1 MYSNDVVDQFVRAKF
16 DIYTSIMDRS
26 IIRAEEIVRSLDWEG
41 EEENKLKLL
50 RMMSTTISISGKNYA
65 DSIMEHILESKF
77 NSNDLDIL
85 LKEYS
90 NYNECIRKCILIR
103 VVQHYTTILSKVKMM
118 DRQLILDLISQE
130 NLDLAKRQGIL
141 LKALEYVDKED
152 AIRYFIAMEMREFS
166 KVLTNGGKTKVQF
179 EDFAGKV
186 LEQMKK
192 REWIKGYCQSSTDP
206 KSYEV
211 EKKRQKK

>member
-1 MYSNDVVDQFVRAKF
+1 
-16 DIYTSIMDRS
+16 
-26 IIRAEEIVRSLDWEG
+26 
-41 EEENKLKLL
+41 
-50 RMMSTTISISGKNYA
+50 
-65 DSIMEHILESKF
+65 MEHILESKF

>member
-1 MYSNDVVDQFVRAKF
+1 
-16 DIYTSIMDRS
+16 
-26 IIRAEEIVRSLDWEG
+26 
-41 EEENKLKLL
+41 
-50 RMMSTTISISGKNYA
+50 
-65 DSIMEHILESKF
+65 
-77 NSNDLDIL
+77 
-85 LKEYS
+85 
-90 NYNECIRKCILIR
+90 
-103 VVQHYTTILSKVKMM
+103 M